1 MTTSGTKRARGFAL
15 LTQERRREIA
25 QQGGRASQ
33 ASGHAH
39 RFTADELRQ
48 AGQKGGR
55 HHNREHMAELGRRG
69 GSERGR
75 RLREKGG
82 SP

>member
-1 MTTSGTKRARGFAL
+1 MTTSGKRKRGFAL

-25 QQGGRASQ
+25 QQGGLASQ

-39 RFTADELRQ
+39 RFTEEEARL

-55 HHNREHMAELGRRG
+55 HHNREHMAKLGHRG

>member
-1 MTTSGTKRARGFAL
+1 MKTTSGKRKRGFAL

-25 QQGGRASQ
+25 QQGGLASQ

-39 RFTADELRQ
+39 RFTAEEARQ
-48 AGQKGGR
+48 AGQLGGR
-55 HHNREHMAELGRRG
+55 YHSHEHMVELGRRG
-69 GSERGR
+69 GTENGR
-75 RLREKGG
+75 RRREKGG